1 MKFCFQI
8 VVSALFC
15 LFGHLLS
22 GQNINSGERWQ
33 LIDEKDSLVLQ
44 MPTVSSNYNDFSP
57 VFLHNVLYFSSDRKN
72 RYTDEADLKYNY
84 NILHSNYAGK
94 SFMKPRHDYFFNN
107 DDYTSLAG
115 FSLDGS
121 KLFVYKT
128 FGNGDLYVSERNK
141 KEKWKRARR
150 LSSPVNSEF
159 TEQSIAW
166 SDNLIVISS
175 NRQDGE
181 RFNLFWA
188 YNQTDLKGIEWQPLV
203 IANTNGNEIDVSF
216 GPDGRTLY
224 FSSDSRGGEGGFDIF
239 FTVFENG
246 KWKSPENLGPDY
258 NTIYD
263 DRWFMD
269 ADSLCFFSSNRTGGA
284 EGFNIYKGRII
295 PKEIKDTVVEIVI
308 ADTLE
313 PPEIIELDVIDRI
326 NEYLD
331 SVEFEV
337 YVAYIQVGAFYF
349 IKSIEDFKR
358 RFDIFSSTNMFVEK
372 LETDQGVLHKY
383 IIDKQYKTLR
393 EASVKQKEALAMQ
406 IENNRKNMSKL
417 REDAFIAVY
426 NSSGDR
432 ILIYFDVEKNQYK
445 ILIGDKYV
453 YF

>member
-1 MKFCFQI
+1 MKFCLQI
-8 VVSALFC
+8 VVSALLC
-15 LFGHLLS
+15 LSVNFLS
-22 GQNINSGERWQ
+22 GQSTQSGERW
-33 LIDEKDSLVLQ
+33 LFIDEKDSLVLNV
-44 MPTVSSNYNDFSP
+44 PPVSSNYNDFSP

-84 NILHSNYAGK
+84 NVMNSNFEGK
-94 SFMKPRHDYFFNN
+94 NFRKPRHDYFFNN

-115 FSLDGS
+115 FSPDGS

-128 FGNGDLYVSERNK
+128 FGNGDIYVSERNK
-141 KEKWKRARR
+141 KEKWKRPRR

-166 SDNLIVISS
+166 SDHLIVISS
-175 NRQDGE
+175 NRQGGE
-181 RFNLFWA
+181 HFNLFWG
-188 YNQTDLKGIEWQPLV
+188 YNHENIKNVEFQPLV
-203 IANTNGNEIDVSF
+203 IANTGGNEIDVSF

-224 FSSDSRGGEGGFDIF
+224 FSSDGRGGAGGFDIYY
-239 FTVFENG
+239 TVFENG
-246 KWKSPENLGPDY
+246 TWKKPENLGPEY

-269 ADSLCFFSSNRTGGA
+269 ADSLCFFSSGRTVETGL
-284 EGFNIYKGRII
+284 NIYMGKII
-295 PKEIKDTVVEIVI
+295 PREIRDTVVEIVTI
-308 ADTLE
+308 DTVE
-313 PPEIIELDVIDRI
+313 TPELTEMDVIDQI

-331 SVEFEV
+331 SLEFEV

-349 IKSIEDFKR
+349 IKSLEEFKKRFEIFASTEMIIEK
-358 RFDIFSSTNMFVEK
+358 I
-372 LETDQGVLHKY
+372 ETEDGILHKY
-383 IIDKQYKTLR
+383 ILNKEYKTLR

-406 IENNRKNMSKL
+406 IENNRNNPSKL

-432 ILIYFDVEKNQYK
+432 ILIYFNVERNEYK